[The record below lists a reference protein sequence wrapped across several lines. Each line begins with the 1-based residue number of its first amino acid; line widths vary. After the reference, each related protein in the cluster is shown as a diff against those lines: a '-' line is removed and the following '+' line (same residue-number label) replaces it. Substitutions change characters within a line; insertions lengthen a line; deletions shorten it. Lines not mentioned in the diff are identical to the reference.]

1 MDVLKQTG
9 AVAALYATHQ
19 RALLKYASGLVRDRA
34 QAEDIVQ
41 EAWLRFARIVADARP
56 SDPLRYLYSIVR
68 NLAIDHLR
76 QKIREKGVLDPGP
89 FEAVVEA
96 ATDGRAPPDLAMRDR
111 HAVEAVRKVMAEMP
125 EQMRV
130 AFEMHRFDGYRLR
143 EIAAHLHIS
152 VSMAHVLV
160 SEAVDR
166 CRRHVE
172 WP

>member
-1 MDVLKQTG
+1 MLEQTG
-9 AVAALYATHQ
+9 SVGALYAKHQ
-19 RALLKYASGLVRDRA
+19 SALLKYARGLVSDRS

-41 EAWLRFARIVADARP
+41 EAWLRFGRIVADVSP

-68 NLAIDHLR
+68 NLAIDYRR
-76 QKIREKGVLDPGP
+76 QKIRENGLLDPGAL
-89 FEAVVEA
+89 ETVAEH
-96 ATDGRAPPDLAMRDR
+96 ATDGEAPPDQIMRDR
-111 HAVEAVRKVMAEMP
+111 NAVDAVRAVMTAMP

-130 AFEMHRFDGYRLR
+130 AFEMHRFDGYKLR
-143 EIAAHLHIS
+143 EIAEHLRIS

-166 CRRHVE
+166 CRQHVE